1 MPETL
6 VTVAYLAAGL
16 LFIFS
21 LGGLSKQESA
31 GRGNLLGMA
40 GMVIAVLVTAFGP
53 RVDSYMVMTVALVV
67 GGAIGALLAA
77 RVEMTA
83 MPQLVAILHSFVG
96 AAAVLVGIATALDH
110 AVVLVGIERRI
121 HDIEIFLGIFVG
133 AVTFTGS
140 VIAFGKLQG
149 IIGSKPLLL
158 PGRHLLNL
166 GMLLA
171 CVYLGYTFVTYGDYF
186 PVLWPLLVVTAVAS
200 LMGIHLV
207 MAIGG
212 ADMPVVVSML
222 NSYSGWAAAAAG
234 FMLENDL
241 LIITGALVGSSGAIL
256 SYIMCHA
263 MNRSFLSVILG
274 GFGADEGAAPG
285 GASAQPAGEVKSVT
299 AEDAAEL
306 LRDAKSVIVV
316 PGYGM
321 AVAQAQYPL
330 YEVTKLLRD
339 KGANVRFAIHPVAGR
354 LPGHMNVLL
363 AEAKVPYDIVLE
375 MEEINDEF
383 PTTDV
388 VLVIGANDIVN
399 PGALDDPSSP
409 IYGMPILE
417 VWKAKTTIVM
427 KRGMASGYAG
437 VDNPLFYKDNTR
449 MLFGDAK
456 KMIDA
461 VLAALKS

>member
-6 VTVAYLAAGL
+6 VTIAYLAAGI

-21 LGGLSKQESA
+21 LGGLSAQESA
-31 GRGNLLGMA
+31 RRGNVFGML

-53 RVDSYMVMTVALVV
+53 RVDSYTVLTGALVV
-67 GGAIGALLAA
+67 GGAIGAVLAA
-77 RVEMTA
+77 RVGMTS

-110 AVVLVGIERRI
+110 TQVLVGIERRI
-121 HDIEIFLGIFVG
+121 HDTEIFVGIFVG

-140 VIAFGKLQG
+140 VVAFGKLQG
-149 IIGSKPLLL
+149 LIGSKPLLL
-158 PGRHLLNL
+158 PGRHFINL
-166 GMLLA
+166 IMLLGSI
-171 CVYLGYTFVTYGDYF
+171 YLGYTFVTYGAYF
-186 PVLWPLLVVTAVAS
+186 PALWPLLAVTAVAS
-200 LMGIHLV
+200 LLGIHLV

-274 GFGADEGAAPG
+274 GFGAEEGAAPG
-285 GASAQPAGEVKSVT
+285 GAAAQPAGEVKSIT
-299 AEDAAEL
+299 AEEAAEL
-306 LRDAKSVIVV
+306 LREAKSVIVV

-321 AVAQAQYPL
+321 AVAQAQSPL
-330 YEVTKLLRD
+330 YEVTKILRD

-363 AEAKVPYDIVLE
+363 AEAKVPYDVVVE
-375 MEEINDEF
+375 MEEINADF
-383 PTTDV
+383 PNTDV
-388 VLVIGANDIVN
+388 VLVIGAK
-399 PGALDDPSSP
+399 
-409 IYGMPILE
+409 Y
-417 VWKAKTTIVM
+417 
-427 KRGMASGYAG
+427 
-437 VDNPLFYKDNTR
+437 F
-449 MLFGDAK
+449 
-456 KMIDA
+456 
-461 VLAALKS
+461 